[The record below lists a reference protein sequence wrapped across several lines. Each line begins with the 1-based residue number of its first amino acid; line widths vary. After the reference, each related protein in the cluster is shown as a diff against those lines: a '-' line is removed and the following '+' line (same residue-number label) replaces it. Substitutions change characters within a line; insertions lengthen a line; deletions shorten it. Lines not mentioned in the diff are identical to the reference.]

1 MNPTTHHG
9 KDQMTREKRLI
20 EHAAAVKAAHDAG
33 RERERLRRRVAR
45 LDAKVQAG
53 HANLAAFR
61 DKTAD
66 AISGVR

>member
-1 MNPTTHHG
+1 MMNSDP
-9 KDQMTREKRLI
+9 EKLL

-53 HANLAAFR
+53 HVNLRPFR
-61 DKTAD
+61 DRTAD